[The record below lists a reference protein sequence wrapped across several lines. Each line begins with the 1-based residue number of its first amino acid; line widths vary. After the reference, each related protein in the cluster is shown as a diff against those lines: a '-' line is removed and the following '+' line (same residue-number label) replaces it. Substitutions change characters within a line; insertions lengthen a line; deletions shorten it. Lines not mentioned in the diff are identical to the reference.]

1 MPRVTLAM
9 FGLNHWELLIILA
22 IALLLFGRKLPEVGR
37 SLGKGIIEF
46 KKGLK
51 GVEEEIDRE
60 SKAPTSGG
68 ASRAELPDEKPFRAP
83 ISETGEERRVSRA
96 DEAESPKPA

>member
-1 MPRVTLAM
+1 M

-22 IALLLFGRKLPEVGR
+22 IALLLFGRKLPDVGR

-51 GVEEEIDRE
+51 GVTDEIDE
-60 SKAPTSGG
+60 
-68 ASRAELPDEKPFRAP
+68 ASRADVERPNPYRAP
-83 ISETGEERRVSRA
+83 LAESGEDRRVSRE
-96 DEAESPKPA
+96 DVVVEAPKPAQNA